1 MKAEERWQTRFRSPR
16 MTLPTWARQAPH
28 HAVYRSNASGTWEI
42 YAWDRATGTS
52 RQVTD
57 RPNGTAYGDID
68 PTGQWIW
75 WFADTDG
82 DEYGVWIRQH
92 FHGGAARPLDI
103 SPGHPAGLALAANG
117 TAAIGRSC
125 RLGFQIVLMGD
136 DGEPTVLYQ
145 HKESAS
151 VAGISLDGSLI
162 AIDHSEHGD
171 ARHPGLRVVKKNGS
185 VVGDLYDGPGKGVRG
200 IRFSPVLGDRRL
212 LVLHERR
219 GRHEPL
225 VWDPLTG
232 EQREIYLR
240 DPGEVTADWYDDGRA
255 LLIVNHHRGR
265 TQLFRYDLVG
275 GAMTP
280 IETPHGVIESAATRP
295 DGTVE
300 YSWSSAAHAP
310 VIRSSH
316 GHVVMSP
323 GPTAPPSVPVED
335 VDVEGPG
342 GWIHAMISRP
352 TGQAAPYP
360 TVFLLHGGP
369 SAQDNDSF
377 LPHVAA
383 WVDSG
388 FAVVRVNYRGSIG
401 YGSAWRDALHGEVG
415 HIELADVSAVRDWV
429 VNRNIADPD
438 RLILA
443 GGSWGGYLTLLGLGT
458 QPKVWSAGIAAV
470 PIADH
475 RAAYEDESEALR
487 SFHRALFG
495 GSPEEVPERYA
506 ASSPITYA
514 DMVEA
519 PLLILAGENDP
530 RCPIRQIESFIE
542 AVPGPCQV
550 YRYDA
555 GHASLVVEER
565 IRQMRTQIEFATR
578 VMDGRKQP
586 ATPGL

>member
-42 YAWDRATGTS
+42 YAWDRATGQS

-57 RPNGTAYGDID
+57 RPNGTAHGDID

-125 RLGFQIVLMGD
+125 RLGFQILLMGE
-136 DGEPTVLYQ
+136 GSEPTVLYQ

-171 ARHPGLRVVKKNGS
+171 ARHPALRVVKKNGS

-401 YGSAWRDALHGEVG
+401 YGSAWRDALHGEIG

-429 VNRNIADPD
+429 VNRGIADPD

-487 SFHRALFG
+487 SLHRALLG

-530 RCPIRQIESFIE
+530 RCPIRQIESFID

-565 IRQMRTQIEFATR
+565 IRQMRTQIEFASR